1 MWILSQSNRL
11 VNLDKIESIELAS
24 RRETTA
30 GTVAYELLARTAGI
44 GQGTSHLLARLT
56 EEQPGQR
63 LFEEVKQALISDV
76 SLYDIPNA
84 LRQMGGS

>member
-30 GTVAYELLARTAGI
+30 GTVAYELLARTAGV
-44 GQGTSHLLARLT
+44 GQGTAHLLARLT
-56 EEQPGQR
+56 EEQTGQR
-63 LFEEVKQALISDV
+63 LLEEVKQALV
-76 SLYDIPNA
+76 SNTALYDIPNA
-84 LRQMGGS
+84 LRQIGA